1 MVVTVTRTG
10 NRGLEGQRAQGLGWQ
25 TLTLVCESGQRSE
38 NTDSNAQREDGGS
51 RLVLCRAI
59 PRKPDSTSI
68 TPDTPFIQA
77 VVYEAPG
84 FQGQSWEVSGDVYNL
99 QQPEDSQSPQLT
111 SVGSLRILG
120 GW

>member
-1 MVVTVTRTG
+1 MLRGRTG
-10 NRGLEGQRAQGLGWQ
+10 APGWRW
-25 TLTLVCESGQRSE
+25 VEP
-38 NTDSNAQREDGGS
+38 
-51 RLVLCRAI
+51 AI
-59 PRKPDSTSI
+59 PKKPDSTSL
-68 TPDTPFIQA
+68 TPGTPGTLFIQA

-84 FQGQSWEVSGDVYNL
+84 FQGQSWELSRDIYNV